1 MANQNNMLATTQNLI
16 RSTGKKMGLSE
27 DIIEY
32 IIQPD
37 RVVEIKIPLK
47 LDGKTK
53 MFIGYR
59 SQHNNLLGPYKGG
72 IRYHPNVSRDEVVA
86 LSILMS
92 LKCAACNLPFGG
104 GKGGV
109 IVNPH
114 DLSEKELEQLSRN
127 FARALTPFI
136 GEDIDV
142 PAPDVNTDA
151 KIMTWM
157 LDEYEK
163 TIGKKSPAT
172 FTGKPIEKGG
182 SLGRT
187 EATGRG
193 GLIILNALLKKL
205 NKDYKS
211 IAVQGFG
218 NVGYYFAKL
227 ANEQG
232 FKIVAISD
240 SKGGVFNPD
249 GLNPEEIMK
258 VKEKE
263 GSVTAYKNAKKITNE
278 ELLELPVDI
287 LAPAALENAI
297 NNKNALKINA
307 RIIVEMANGPVTED
321 AYKILNKKEI
331 IVIPDILANGGGV
344 TVSYFEWLQN
354 KRNQKW
360 SEEKVNENLE
370 MQMTSAFENIF
381 ETSLKYKTNLKEA
394 AFIYALDRIVKK
406 LNF

>member
-72 IRYHPNVSRDEVVA
+72 IRYHPNVSREEVVA

-193 GLIILNALLKKL
+193 GVIILNALLKKL

-370 MQMTSAFENIF
+370 VQMISAFENIF